1 MKNHE
6 EFVPFNLN
14 YVKELFCRYST
25 FESNIEFVVRFMV
38 DTGLVG
44 CGWVSL
50 QPHKYEIRKDKLSR
64 CQIEID
70 VEYRNVNCLA
80 PEGDW
85 QAIAPLRILSFD
97 IECANRKGI
106 FPEAENDRV
115 IQIANV
121 MQIQGETDFLF
132 KVILTLKETAPVP
145 GAEVSVSIVS

>member
-1 MKNHE
+1 
-6 EFVPFNLN
+6 
-14 YVKELFCRYST
+14 
-25 FESNIEFVVRFMV
+25 MV
-38 DTGLVG
+38 DIGLVG

-50 QPHKYEIRKDKLSR
+50 QAGKYEIRRDKLSR

-70 VEYRNVNCLA
+70 VEHRNVKCLA

-106 FPEAENDRV
+106 FPEAEKDRI

-132 KVILTLKETAPVP
+132 KIIFTLKETAPVP
-145 GAEVSVSIVS
+145 GAEVSCQYCQ